1 MKLRSRLFTVLSLT
15 IAITATITQWSYS
28 QEKMVVTAEMR
39 KATDDFQ
46 SLRYTAAIQN
56 LNKVIKKDSSN
67 VTAQA
72 MLAYSHKMVKNYPE
86 ALKGYEKL
94 SKQKNIK
101 PEWAL
106 YYAEALASSQQY
118 ESSEGWYRK
127 YLSLVP
133 ADKRAALFART
144 NASNF
149 NKNLG
154 NWSIYFLNLNT
165 QSAEYS
171 PVFYKNGL
179 LFSSNRKQSTLTKQV
194 FQWDKTPFTNLYL
207 VPKLTDI
214 TAVNPDSLMTMAKGK
229 KRHSY
234 KFNDDDT
241 SPTSNDSK
249 VLGTYNATITKDTLG
264 SLLANTIDP
273 QLLYGTI
280 NTKYH
285 DAAAAVFPDGSII
298 FTRNNLIH
306 GRTQKSMDGI
316 TKLKLYTASG
326 DRLSRITEFPYNSN
340 EYSTGHPTL
349 NQNGSIM
356 IFASDRPGGFGG
368 TDLYYTVRSGNGSW
382 NTPVNMGKRINTEG
396 NEMFP
401 YLGHDNTL
409 YFASTG
415 HAGLGGLDIFEVALK
430 DMTPLD
436 QPKNMG
442 APINSPK
449 DDFSLIKSADGKQGY
464 FSSNRRGN
472 DDIYQFKR
480 TIQLIILQG
489 VVTDARTRIPLANS
503 RLVMRHVDGVD
514 TLITNAKGEYKRE
527 MPKDTDYEITTHK
540 AGFVNKLSFV
550 TSQGI
555 TQDSV
560 IQLDVKLNKTETQQ
574 QYVLNNCEALK
585 KTYAVKNIYY
595 DLDRS
600 EIRPDATPALEEL
613 VTLMK
618 KYPEISVITS
628 SHCDSRASEDYNRK
642 LSLRRGHAAKAYLIK
657 KGIASD
663 RIQVEYYGKTR
674 IVNRCFEGV
683 PCSEQDQQLNRRTEF
698 DIILHGV
705 NITQQ
710 DCNDIY

>member
-1 MKLRSRLFTVLSLT
+1 MKLRLRLFNALFFFLAV
-15 IAITATITQWSYS
+15 TITQSGYG
-28 QEKMVVTAEMR
+28 QEKMKISAEMR
-39 KATDDFQ
+39 KATADFQ
-46 SLRYTAAIQN
+46 SLRYTAAIVN
-56 LNKVIKKDSSN
+56 LNKVVSKDSNN
-67 VTAQA
+67 VFAQD

-86 ALKGYEKL
+86 ALKGYERL
-94 SKQKNIK
+94 VKQKNLK

-106 YYAEALASSQQY
+106 YYAESLASNQQY

-144 NASNF
+144 NTSNF

-154 NWSIYFLNLNT
+154 NWSVYFLNLNT
-165 QSAEYS
+165 QSSEYS

-179 LFSSNRKQSTLTKQV
+179 IFSSNRKTSTPVKRV
-194 FQWDKTPFTNLYL
+194 FQWDQSPFTNLYF
-207 VPKLTDI
+207 VPKLSDLKP
-214 TAVNPDSLMTMAKGK
+214 VNPDSLMLNARGQKN
-229 KRHSY
+229 RSY
-234 KFNDDDT
+234 TFNDDDT
-241 SPTSNDSK
+241 APTSNDSK
-249 VLGTYNATITKDTLG
+249 TLGTYHTAIVRDTLG
-264 SLLANTIDP
+264 SLLVPTLEL
-273 QLLYGTI
+273 QLLKGNL

-285 DAAAAVFPDGSII
+285 EAAAAVFPDGSVIY
-298 FTRNNLIH
+298 TRNNFIN
-306 GRTQKSMDGI
+306 GRVQKSVDGI
-316 TKLKLYTASG
+316 NKLKLYTASG
-326 DRLSRITEFPYNSN
+326 DQLNKVIEFPHNSN
-340 EYSTGHPTL
+340 DFSTGHPTL

-396 NEMFP
+396 NELFP
-401 YLGHDNTL
+401 YLDKDNTL

-430 DMTPLD
+430 EMIATD

-472 DDIYQFKR
+472 DDIYHFKR
-480 TIQLIILQG
+480 TVQLIILQG
-489 VVTDARTRIPLANS
+489 IVTDARTRIPLANS
-503 RLVMRHVDGVD
+503 RLVMRHVDGAD
-514 TLITNAKGEYKRE
+514 TLTTNAKGEYKRE
-527 MPKDTDYEITTHK
+527 MPKDTDFEITAHK
-540 AGFVNKLSFV
+540 SGFINKIAFV

-560 IQLDVKLNKTETQQ
+560 IRMDIKLNKTETQQ
-574 QYVLNNCEALK
+574 QQVLSNCETLK
-585 KTYAVKNIYY
+585 RTFAVKNIYY

-600 EIRPDATPALEEL
+600 EIRPDAIPALEEL
-613 VTLMK
+613 YQLMRK
-618 KYPEISVITS
+618 NPEISVITS
-628 SHCDSRASEDYNRK
+628 SHCDSRASEDYNRR
-642 LSLRRGHAAKAYLIK
+642 LSLRRGHAAKAFLVK
-657 KGIASD
+657 KGIATD

-674 IVNRCFEGV
+674 IINRCYEDV

-698 DIILHGV
+698 DIIIHGV
-705 NITQQ
+705 NITRQ
-710 DCNDIY
+710 DCDEAF